1 MNSPQIK
8 ICGLTDVSQALA
20 CAELGADAIGLVFFP
35 KSPRNVSVETA
46 RSISDALP
54 KHVTATGVFVNESY
68 EGILEKAE
76 RCGLKAA
83 QLHGDESPDLVLKLM
98 NQGLRVIKVLYM
110 ESEPHVRDIG
120 HYDPSAFLVEC
131 AKGILPGGNALAW
144 NFRNIRNVRTE
155 KPLIIA
161 GGLSPDNIGDA
172 ILSAL
177 PDAVDVSSGVESI
190 PGQKDLAKVA
200 SFITRV
206 KNCDMGQQARRI
218 FS

>member
-8 ICGLTDVSQALA
+8 ICGLTDVSQALN
-20 CAELGADAIGLVFFP
+20 CAELGADAIGLVFFAQ
-35 KSPRNVSVETA
+35 SPRNVSIEKA
-46 RSISDALP
+46 RAIADALP
-54 KHVTATGVFVNESY
+54 KHVTTTGVFVNESY
-68 EGILEKAE
+68 EGVVEKAE
-76 RCGLKAA
+76 RCGLRAV
-83 QLHGDESPDLVLKLM
+83 QLHGNESPDLVLKLM

-131 AKGILPGGNALAW
+131 AKGVLPGGNALAW

-161 GGLSPDNIGDA
+161 GGLDPENIGDA
-172 ILSAL
+172 VLSAL

-206 KNCDMGQQARRI
+206 KNCDMGKQARRI

>member
-1 MNSPQIK
+1 MNCPQIK

-20 CAELGADAIGLVFFP
+20 CAELGADAIGLVFNP
-35 KSPRNVSVETA
+35 KSPRNVPVETA
-46 RSISDALP
+46 RAIADALP

-76 RCGLKAA
+76 HCGLKAV
-83 QLHGDESPDLVLKLM
+83 QLHGDESPELVLNLM
-98 NQGLRVIKVLYM
+98 SRGLRVIKVLYM

-161 GGLSPDNIGDA
+161 GGLDPGNIADA
-172 ILSAL
+172 VLSAL
-177 PDAVDVSSGVESI
+177 PDAVDVSSGVENA

-200 SFITRV
+200 SFIARV
-206 KNCDMGQQARRI
+206 KQCDMGQQARRI